1 MKARVEVDG
10 SIEFEGEPNEIAL
23 MLGYANSSKKNE
35 NQPSKN
41 SKKRTSNNKTNNIY
55 IEKLGCTL
63 IDYLRKKIPEGLTQ
77 SELVEDVYAK
87 FIGVSTKEK
96 IYIVV
101 RESTAPSRIGQELR
115 DKMIS
120 NEDKTKNPI

>member
-41 SKKRTSNNKTNNIY
+41 SKKRTSNNKTNSIY

-63 IDYLRKKIPEGLTQ
+63 VAYLRKKIPEGLTQ